1 MVRRHLWSLSRT
13 AFMHPRER
21 PYAAARV
28 REHASSA
35 RSPLGPAAWGM
46 PRIIAIPLT
55 ATQTLAALAEGG
67 AHAACP
73 QPGDSGAAPA
83 PPRGALLQRLRKFST
98 GGRAG
103 KSRPP
108 RAACWANSCENPRN
122 FGKIRLHRVN
132 ISPQSPWDPAT
143 MARHRKPAVIR
154 KREGNPGKRPIPN
167 EIAGRGKPS
176 CPDQPTLASE
186 VVGLGK
192 YDIENLPQRPLKA
205 RLIWSVNGFVT

>member
-55 ATQTLAALAEGG
+55 ATQT
-67 AHAACP
+67 
-73 QPGDSGAAPA
+73 
-83 PPRGALLQRLRKFST
+83 
-98 GGRAG
+98 
-103 KSRPP
+103 
-108 RAACWANSCENPRN
+108 ANSCENPRN

-132 ISPQSPWDPAT
+132 ISPQSPWDPAA

-154 KREGNPGKRPIPN
+154 KLEGNPGKRPIPN
-167 EIAGRGKPS
+167 EIP
-176 CPDQPTLASE
+176 
-186 VVGLGK
+186 GLGK
-192 YDIENLPQRPLKA
+192 PVIPAHLSLDEQA
-205 RLIWSVNGFVT
+205 CW